1 MKILHLFSNVK
12 LTGPAEPAI
21 NLSASLKKSG
31 FDIVFACGSFSK
43 NHKRGVQVAA
53 VERGLEPITRFRLN
67 KHLSF
72 KDNLYDSKR
81 LPVFL
86 REAQVD
92 IVHTHL
98 DNDHL
103 LGGRA
108 SRRVGKRI
116 IVMRSCYDGEG
127 MRPTLRNRYLLSR
140 LTDGLIVYSESARA
154 SILRNFDFSED
165 RVWVIDGA
173 VDLHRFDPT
182 RKLVDMRPEFGLR
195 DEDFVVGVV
204 ARVQPYRRFD
214 ILLEAMKNLSRAD
227 RNIKLLIV
235 GRGSKINRVALEPVK
250 QMRLDDSVKFA
261 GYHKGGDYVATLA
274 CLGAKI
280 FLVPGT
286 DGTCRAVREAMAMGK
301 PVVAARRG
309 LLPEI
314 VDHGKNG
321 LVIDDTPENIAEAI
335 LSLAQ
340 KREETEQMASNAL
353 KKARERFGLDTQADN
368 VAKIYG
374 EIYDCGSRLQ

>member
-1 MKILHLFSNVK
+1 
-12 LTGPAEPAI
+12 
-21 NLSASLKKSG
+21 
-31 FDIVFACGSFSK
+31 
-43 NHKRGVQVAA
+43 
-53 VERGLEPITRFRLN
+53 
-67 KHLSF
+67 
-72 KDNLYDSKR
+72 
-81 LPVFL
+81 
-86 REAQVD
+86 
-92 IVHTHL
+92 
-98 DNDHL
+98 
-103 LGGRA
+103 
-108 SRRVGKRI
+108 
-116 IVMRSCYDGEG
+116 
-127 MRPTLRNRYLLSR
+127 
-140 LTDGLIVYSESARA
+140 
-154 SILRNFDFSED
+154 
-165 RVWVIDGA
+165 
-173 VDLHRFDPT
+173 
-182 RKLVDMRPEFGLR
+182 
-195 DEDFVVGVV
+195 
-204 ARVQPYRRFD
+204 
-214 ILLEAMKNLSRAD
+214 MKNLSRAD

-274 CLGAKI
+274 CLDAKI